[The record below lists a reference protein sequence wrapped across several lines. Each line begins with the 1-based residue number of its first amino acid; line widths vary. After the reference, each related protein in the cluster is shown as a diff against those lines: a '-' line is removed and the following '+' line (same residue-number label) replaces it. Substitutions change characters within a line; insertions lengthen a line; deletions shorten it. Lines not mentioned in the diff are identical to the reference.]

1 MGRRRFAKKGEEWL
15 IGWRKFAQTG
25 KRCFNSPKH
34 WEFPLLR
41 IIERHSKR
49 MCFWEDVRHFKL
61 VARPGADDGEGTP
74 GWVYR
79 ARFETC
85 PHPLGACTSW
95 AQLCVATLSKLARP
109 SDQQPLI
116 LEPFAPPGQRLSSL
130 SSALTRCKMNQNKRQ
145 HQRVLE
151 RLVAHVGGVL
161 RRTGKTEALTCA
173 KKRKRRFDH
182 SIVIRNLWPFFLEA
196 EMLSMPESLQHL
208 GCDPQN
214 AFGVLWGAP
223 GDWTQAL
230 LWEQVG
236 SSQGCSS
243 PPSTK

>member
-1 MGRRRFAKKGEEWL
+1 MS
-15 IGWRKFAQTG
+15 T
-25 KRCFNSPKH
+25 
-34 WEFPLLR
+34 PLRSLY
-41 IIERHSKR
+41 K
-49 MCFWEDVRHFKL
+49 
-61 VARPGADDGEGTP
+61 
-74 GWVYR
+74 
-79 ARFETC
+79 
-85 PHPLGACTSW
+85 LGA
-95 AQLCVATLSKLARP
+95 ALCVATLSKLARP

-208 GCDPQN
+208 GCGPQN
-214 AFGVLWGAP
+214 SLVVYTHLGYCEERQVIGHRQCCIGSGRSFGDIVE
-223 GDWTQAL
+223 T
-230 LWEQVG
+230 
-236 SSQGCSS
+236 
-243 PPSTK
+243 